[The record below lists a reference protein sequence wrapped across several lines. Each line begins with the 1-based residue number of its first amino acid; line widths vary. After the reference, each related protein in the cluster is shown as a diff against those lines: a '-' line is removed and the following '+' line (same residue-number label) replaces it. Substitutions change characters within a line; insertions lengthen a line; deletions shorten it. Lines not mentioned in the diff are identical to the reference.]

1 MTETLQQ
8 LYTRMLTIRE
18 FETRVSY
25 LYADGKIPGFVH
37 LYIGEEAVAVGV
49 CSCLNRN
56 DTITSTHRGHG
67 HLIAKGGDLNRM
79 MAELFGK
86 KTGYCK
92 GKGGSM
98 HIADLELGILGANG
112 IVGGG
117 IPIATGSA
125 YAHKLKRDSSVS
137 VAFFGDGA
145 TNEGVFHESMNIA
158 AAWNLPMIFV
168 CENNNYGVSTRLSRI
183 TKIPN
188 IAHRAGAYGMESVVV
203 DGNDVEAVQAAAHKA
218 IDKARNEYGP
228 TLIECNTFRHHG
240 HFEGENVS
248 YFCKNELEAWK
259 CNDPIRSAEEKL
271 LYLGLS
277 EHAIE
282 KIKRTVTREID
293 QAIEFAETSEYPK
306 GEDALEDL
314 FHAGGQEKWQ

>member
-1 MTETLQQ
+1 MKETLQQ
-8 LYTRMLTIRE
+8 LYTKMLTIRE
-18 FETRVSY
+18 FETKVSY

-49 CSCLNRN
+49 CSCLQKC

-67 HLIAKGGDLNRM
+67 HLIAKGGDLSRM

-98 HIADLELGILGANG
+98 HIADFELGILGANG

-125 YAHKLKRDSSVS
+125 YAHKLIQDSLVS

-158 AAWNLPMIFV
+158 AAWNLPIIFV
-168 CENNNYGVSTRLSRI
+168 CENNNYGVSTRFSRI
-183 TKIPN
+183 TKIPS
-188 IAHRAGAYGMESVVV
+188 IAQRAGAYGMETEVV
-203 DGNDVEAVQAAAHKA
+203 DGNDVEAVQSSAQKA
-218 IDKARNEYGP
+218 VDKARAGFGP
-228 TLIECNTFRHHG
+228 TLIECKTFRHHG
-240 HFEGENVS
+240 HFEGENVT
-248 YFCKNELEAWK
+248 YLCRNELDTWK
-259 CNDPIRSAEEKL
+259 KNDPIRIAEEKL
-271 LYLGLS
+271 LSSGVS
-277 EHAIE
+277 EHEIAGIKKSVERAIDKAIE
-282 KIKRTVTREID
+282 Y
-293 QAIEFAETSEYPK
+293 AEVSEYPEGK
-306 GEDALEDL
+306 DALEDL
-314 FHAGGQEKWQ
+314 FHTGGLR

>member
-1 MTETLQQ
+1 MTEPLQQ

-49 CSCLNRN
+49 CSCLRKN

-125 YAHKLKRDSSVS
+125 YAHKLKRDSCVS

-158 AAWNLPMIFV
+158 AAWNLPIIFV

-183 TKIPN
+183 TKIPG
-188 IAHRAGAYGMESVVV
+188 IAQRASAYGMEAVVA
-203 DGNDVEAVQAAAHKA
+203 DGNDVEAVLSAAQTAV
-218 IDKARNEYGP
+218 DKARNGFGP
-228 TLIECNTFRHHG
+228 TLIECKTFRHHG
-240 HFEGENVS
+240 HFEGENVC
-248 YFCKNELEAWK
+248 YLCKNELDTWK
-259 CNDPIRSAEEKL
+259 KSDPVRMAEEKL
-271 LYLGLS
+271 LSLGVFAH
-277 EHAIE
+277 EID
-282 KIKRTVTREID
+282 KIKQTVSWELD
-293 QAIEFAETSEYPK
+293 KAIEFAETSEYPK

-314 FHAGGQEKWQ
+314 FHVGGRE